1 MKIRTDFVTNSSSS
15 SFVAMLEVK
24 LDNGEWITA
33 STSPDGYGEGG
44 VIKLT
49 KVDYDLPEIISMDK
63 LSQMIIRINEE
74 DHRIQEGSIHLMS
87 HTFGEYIDQ
96 SNPRE
101 MIESHLGI
109 AWNAIFSMYDKDL
122 DETSLIEA
130 LKKNEY
136 LNQYTDASLRTIVEI
151 MRAND
156 YEPDTKIIQTL
167 RADGKLEITY
177 DNGDCLFETF
187 DSSDMWSYL
196 KRREKRLKG
205 RLSFHNASSTPIRSV
220 VIGHNYYE
228 GTAEELDILFKKYD
242 LEADEFEAEMMLLAS
257 GPLDGFLE
265 ACNVKLADFDRTKF
279 DLVENVSFQN
289 KSFQISA
296 HSISSRFENLTT
308 HEILRRGGTIKKT
321 QYGFLGMGDLAQ
333 GIDYLVVTP
342 SASAMPIPDV
352 ERALEM
358 KQMGARVKVI
368 TEYQLWRGFMDE
380 SIPILSDEELYGIAS
395 KTQNNPELR
404 DYLEKMQK
412 TASRY
417 GYEENFLN
425 TIKNL
430 DADAEISF
438 LGMHF
443 AVSGFR
449 YDEERIVIEIEN
461 RGGTV
466 HSSMTKSSDY
476 LVVCM
481 QEPGRSKLEKALLW
495 RKQGVENYIVSD
507 YQLYDAF
514 KRIPPLEAHELE
526 HLRQET
532 KRHREE
538 AKAARLENY
547 EQVQIRKAQREE
559 IRKQRAEERQR
570 HAQQKNELLLAR
582 RKEAE
587 RLRLEVEEEKRRQK
601 EGKLQQREAEEAAKQ
616 LGLRLKAAERERK
629 VKENVLCRPGEE
641 PANIRKRIDILFPK
655 LDAAYPDRVISGLH
669 KDHRKWGETVTE
681 LYRALGYPDSR
692 AFLEAYGYTVAE
704 NRGGRPSTVDPAA
717 VIKTLCERYPQGAGN
732 VNVAILK
739 EDNPDLPLKTLEN
752 NAAAYFGCAF
762 GYYLKRIGI
771 IGNGEVRVPEITYE
785 APVTKEESI
794 SEEALQA
801 AAERRRAVEEA
812 WKAHDAKEEKA
823 KTESTEKPVVKPK
836 AKPEII
842 KTPIATDSV
851 PKTEDELVRVITKPE
866 TVNEAIV
873 RELERENE
881 AFEPTAILTIPE
893 GAKKIDAQAY
903 AGRTDFDAVE
913 IPDSVKTIGKGA
925 FQGCTELRRVKLP
938 GGLRTIPNDC
948 FADCAKLQEVITG
961 EWLQEIKLRAFAR
974 CVSLKK
980 LRIPRGCWS
989 ISPAAFE
996 GCVHA
1001 KITLQVS
1008 KGSFAV
1014 DYAKKQGFILDEV

>member
-220 VIGHNYYE
+220 VIGHNCYE

-265 ACNVKLADFDRTKF
+265 ACNVKLADFDRMKF
-279 DLVENVSFQN
+279 DLDETVSFQDKN
-289 KSFQISA
+289 FQISS

-308 HEILRRGGTIKKT
+308 HEILRRGGSLKKT

-514 KRIPPLEAHELE
+514 KRIPRMKADELE
-526 HLRQET
+526 QL
-532 KRHREE
+532 KREADRLHQA
-538 AKAARLENY
+538 AKAAQLKEN
-547 EQVQIRKAQREE
+547 EQAKIYRAQREE
-559 IRKQRAEERQR
+559 ELKKKAEERR
-570 HAQQKNELLLAR
+570 LFELKRKEVRLAR
-582 RKEAE
+582 RREAD
-587 RLRLEVEEEKRRQK
+587 RLRIEAEEEKRRRIEEERKKRAEEKRLFELKKK
-601 EGKLQQREAEEAAKQ
+601 EGSI
-616 LGLRLKAAERERK
+616 
-629 VKENVLCRPGEE
+629 VK
-641 PANIRKRIDILFPK
+641 
-655 LDAAYPDRVISGLH
+655 
-669 KDHRKWGETVTE
+669 
-681 LYRALGYPDSR
+681 
-692 AFLEAYGYTVAE
+692 
-704 NRGGRPSTVDPAA
+704 
-717 VIKTLCERYPQGAGN
+717 
-732 VNVAILK
+732 
-739 EDNPDLPLKTLEN
+739 
-752 NAAAYFGCAF
+752 
-762 GYYLKRIGI
+762 
-771 IGNGEVRVPEITYE
+771 
-785 APVTKEESI
+785 
-794 SEEALQA
+794 
-801 AAERRRAVEEA
+801 
-812 WKAHDAKEEKA
+812 
-823 KTESTEKPVVKPK
+823 
-836 AKPEII
+836 
-842 KTPIATDSV
+842 
-851 PKTEDELVRVITKPE
+851 
-866 TVNEAIV
+866 
-873 RELERENE
+873 
-881 AFEPTAILTIPE
+881 
-893 GAKKIDAQAY
+893 
-903 AGRTDFDAVE
+903 
-913 IPDSVKTIGKGA
+913 
-925 FQGCTELRRVKLP
+925 
-938 GGLRTIPNDC
+938 
-948 FADCAKLQEVITG
+948 
-961 EWLQEIKLRAFAR
+961 
-974 CVSLKK
+974 
-980 LRIPRGCWS
+980 
-989 ISPAAFE
+989 
-996 GCVHA
+996 
-1001 KITLQVS
+1001 
-1008 KGSFAV
+1008 
-1014 DYAKKQGFILDEV
+1014 